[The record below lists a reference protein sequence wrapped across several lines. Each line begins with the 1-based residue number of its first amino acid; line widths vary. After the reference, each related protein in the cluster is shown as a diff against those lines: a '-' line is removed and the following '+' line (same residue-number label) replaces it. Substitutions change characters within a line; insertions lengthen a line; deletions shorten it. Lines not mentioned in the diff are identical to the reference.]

1 MAPAHLSSDLNR
13 HARRWH
19 ARQWRVLLLAGLSIP
34 IFVALI
40 LSPPMAQ
47 DPAYHDFA
55 DQRTLLGIPHMWNV
69 MSNLP
74 FAVVGWLAAG
84 S

>member
-1 MAPAHLSSDLNR
+1 M
-13 HARRWH
+13 
-19 ARQWRVLLLAGLSIP
+19 LLLAGLTIP

-74 FAVVGWLAAG
+74 FAVLGLAGCWLLMRPGAVDAAFEA
-84 S
+84 SAFESS